1 MSDDT
6 EHTESGDRGSGGSAA
21 TGAIAMVLPFATA
34 LAALVLGAILGGVV
48 GYIVKQGDT
57 VEVKVPRDLTAA
69 ELAEACAP
77 ALETKVTELEAV
89 QNKVVFLEKEVSDR
103 EARVKELEEELKRRP
118 EKPAP
123 GTGTGGGAVSREL
136 AQARKDLEEAR
147 AQLEI
152 ARQEKEQL
160 VVELT
165 ATKEQLARTEQA
177 LVEQVEKT
185 ETAKE
190 DALVNKWYRFV
201 SDSQLEVCEKGNRKK
216 LGSCR
221 EVLQASLMT
230 NKRRDRFAHC
240 VRSGQAVPQV
250 RELQKEESL
259 PDFAEM
265 IDEEQKQTKGWYVMF
280 CDPTLPERTE
290 GFLNEEHL
298 PATATAGAGR

>member
-6 EHTESGDRGSGGSAA
+6 EHTEPGARDSGGSSA
-21 TGAIAMVLPFATA
+21 TGVVAMVLPFATA
-34 LAALVLGAILGGVV
+34 VAALVLGAILGGFIAWFAKP
-48 GYIVKQGDT
+48 GEQ

-77 ALETKVTELEAV
+77 ALETKVTELETA
-89 QNKVVFLEKEVSDR
+89 QNKVAFLEKEVSDR

-118 EKPAP
+118 EAARAAP
-123 GTGTGGGAVSREL
+123 GSGGGVSREL

-152 ARQEKEQL
+152 AQQEKQQL
-160 VVELT
+160 MVELT
-165 ATKEQLARTEQA
+165 ATKDQLAKTEKA

-185 ETAKE
+185 EVAKE

-201 SDSQLEVCEKGNRKK
+201 SESQLALCEKGNRKK

-221 EVLQASLMT
+221 EVLQSSLMT
-230 NKRRDRFAHC
+230 NQRRDRFAHC
-240 VRSGQAVPQV
+240 VRSGQATPQV
-250 RELQKEESL
+250 RELQKEETL

-265 IDEEQKQTKGWYVMF
+265 INEDAKQTRGWYVMF
-280 CDPTLPERTE
+280 CDPTLPEKND
-290 GFLNEEHL
+290 GFLNEQHL
-298 PATATAGAGR
+298 PPTASAKGG